1 VGTHRLA
8 RHLFTSLALALLL
21 TACSSSSPNGPGGS
35 GGGSSGG
42 GPGNPGPS
50 GASIT
55 IANGRV
61 TPASVTVS
69 VGQSVTFVN
78 SDGRT
83 RNMNSDPHP
92 EHNQCPALNVGP
104 ISNGQSRLS
113 GALTTART
121 CSYHDHDDPDNAS
134 IKGTVIIVP

>member
-1 VGTHRLA
+1 MGTHRLV
-8 RHLFTSLALALLL
+8 RHLFTSLALALFLP
-21 TACSSSSPNGPGGS
+21 ACSSSSPNGPGGS

-113 GALTTART
+113 GAFTTART
-121 CSYHDHDDPDNAS
+121 CSYHDHDDPDNAN

>member
-1 VGTHRLA
+1 MGTHRLV
-8 RHLFTSLALALLL
+8 RHSFICIALALFLP
-21 TACSSSSPNGPGGS
+21 ACSSSSPSSPGGT
-35 GGGSSGG
+35 GGGGG
-42 GPGNPGPS
+42 GGGTGNPGPS

-61 TPASVTVS
+61 TPATVTIS
-69 VGQSVTFVN
+69 VGQSVTFIN
-78 SDGRT
+78 NDGRT

-92 EHNQCPALNVGP
+92 EHNLCPALNVGP

-121 CSYHDHDDPDNAS
+121 CGYHDHDDPDNNNV
-134 IKGTVIIVP
+134 KGTVIIVP